1 MQAGPQPACCCR
13 LTAALRSVTGGI
25 RQENNVN
32 LPIPIPT
39 DSAIRVAR
47 GQVLLSAGCS
57 GPVWRVTHG
66 VFKLQRRSAD
76 GIALVQLAQA
86 GDLIGVE
93 TLCAQP
99 YAFTAVA
106 LVAAQAQ
113 SAGMPHTLDPLSIMS
128 HGLMQQQRQSCDML
142 HLRTGPIVQRLAHLL
157 HMLGRQADGRI
168 LPLQRKELP
177 TLKEMARVV
186 DASFET
192 VCRELNT
199 LLPERAAR
207 ATPSAT
213 SWVGH
218 LPFALV

>member
-1 MQAGPQPACCCR
+1 M
-13 LTAALRSVTGGI
+13 
-25 RQENNVN
+25 
-32 LPIPIPT
+32 

-47 GQVLLSAGCS
+47 GQVLLSAGFS
-57 GPVWRVTHG
+57 GPLWRVTHG
-66 VFKLQRRSAD
+66 VFKLQRHSAD
-76 GIALVQLAQA
+76 GVALVQLAQA
-86 GDLIGVE
+86 GDLIGIE
-93 TLCAQP
+93 ALCGQP

-106 LVAAQAQ
+106 LVAAQAR
-113 SAGMPHTLDPLSIMS
+113 SAGMPHTLDPYVTMS

-142 HLRTGPIVQRLAHLL
+142 RLRTGPIVQRLAHLL
-157 HMLGRQADGRI
+157 HMLGRQADGRV

-199 LLPERAAR
+199 LLAERAAR
-207 ATPSAT
+207 ATPSPT
-213 SWVGH
+213 SWVGD